1 MQVGSQLN
9 GNNLKER
16 TYLLLETVEGKV
28 YYRFVKEHSQR
39 QAHLGGSRVDMAKLS
54 HEERGGKPGTVA
66 RRPNE

>member
-39 QAHLGGSRVDMAKLS
+39 QAHLGG
-54 HEERGGKPGTVA
+54 
-66 RRPNE
+66 